1 VSIKSTQS
9 PLVVVGILSFLFSIH
24 PSSTTISAGHLSWT
38 DILHIPPNSHEIPS
52 LISLSLSCVPTTIFC
67 HFNLE
72 SQTSTTLPLKMSLD
86 FARAALAERR
96 PSFFLPLAPATS
108 SSYPHPER
116 RPSVTEGTVRPRRAS
131 ISSPTGLRVL
141 KLAPVY
147 CGEHIGQNKDDFYDV
162 PATPPSPDVAPSAFL
177 SLAPTTSSSYPQMPA
192 SSPDAL
198 PESRRSSSSSTTG
211 FRVLKLGP
219 VYWGQHADDH
229 KDDFHDVPASP

>member
-1 VSIKSTQS
+1 
-9 PLVVVGILSFLFSIH
+9 
-24 PSSTTISAGHLSWT
+24 
-38 DILHIPPNSHEIPS
+38 
-52 LISLSLSCVPTTIFC
+52 
-67 HFNLE
+67 
-72 SQTSTTLPLKMSLD
+72 MSLD

-96 PSFFLPLAPATS
+96 PSFFLTLAPATS

-116 RPSVTEGTVRPRRAS
+116 RPSVTEGTTVRPRRAS

-162 PATPPSPDVAPSAFL
+162 QEATPPSPAVAPSAFL
-177 SLAPTTSSSYPQMPA
+177 SLAPTTSSSYPQMPVGNPA
-192 SSPDAL
+192 DL
-198 PESRRSSSSSTTG
+198 PERRRSSSTSTTG

-219 VYWGQHADDH
+219 VYWGQHADEH